1 MASPEAMR
9 GCGASDRS
17 APGRAAS
24 LAQGL
29 LALPAA
35 DLKVVRTAGGRMIR
49 RFLDGLY
56 LWAGYAAGMFLVVI
70 FLLMMALSIGREIS
84 LNIPAGDDFVSW
96 CMAAMAFLG
105 LAHTFKSGD
114 MIRVGLLID
123 HFRGRSR
130 WYFEMFSLVL
140 GVGFV
145 GFFAWHA
152 VQLTYDS
159 WRFNDM
165 AQGVVAMPLW
175 IPQLGY
181 SGGLVILF
189 VAFVDEFVHVVQGG
203 EPRYEKPPPASA
215 EEVIERA
222 IESGV

>member
-1 MASPEAMR
+1 MPYPSH
-9 GCGASDRS
+9 
-17 APGRAAS
+17 
-24 LAQGL
+24 L
-29 LALPAA
+29 
-35 DLKVVRTAGGRMIR
+35 R

-56 LWAGYAAGMFLVVI
+56 LFAGYLAGFFLVLI
-70 FLLMMALSIGREIS
+70 FVLMMGLSIGREVGF
-84 LNIPAGDDFVSW
+84 NIPAGDDFASW

-123 HFRGRSR
+123 RFQGRVR
-130 WYFEMFSLVL
+130 RALEFFSLVL
-140 GVGFV
+140 GLGFV

-152 VQLTYDS
+152 AVFTYDS

-181 SGGLVILF
+181 SGGLIILF
-189 VAFVDEFVHVVQGG
+189 IAFADELVHVLRGG
-203 EPRYEKPPPASA
+203 DPRYEKPPAATA

-222 IESGV
+222 TQSGV